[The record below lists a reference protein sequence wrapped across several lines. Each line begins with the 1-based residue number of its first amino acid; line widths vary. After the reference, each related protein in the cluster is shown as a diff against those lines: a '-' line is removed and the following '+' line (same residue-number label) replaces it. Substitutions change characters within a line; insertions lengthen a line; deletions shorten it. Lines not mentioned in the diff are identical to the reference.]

1 MAMLRAR
8 ALSIQT
14 PDTGNQTPNQAS
26 THPEFYLG
34 SEIPGFK
41 KGPGSSGGEAVI
53 ATLRLF
59 VCLLIL
65 SCFRATSQKDKQAL
79 GANDQWIKWSASTV
93 QDSILSC
100 TQRDMA

>member
-59 VCLLIL
+59 VCLLIFVL
-65 SCFRATSQKDKQAL
+65 FPGHQPERQTGIGGQ
-79 GANDQWIKWSASTV
+79 
-93 QDSILSC
+93 
-100 TQRDMA
+100 